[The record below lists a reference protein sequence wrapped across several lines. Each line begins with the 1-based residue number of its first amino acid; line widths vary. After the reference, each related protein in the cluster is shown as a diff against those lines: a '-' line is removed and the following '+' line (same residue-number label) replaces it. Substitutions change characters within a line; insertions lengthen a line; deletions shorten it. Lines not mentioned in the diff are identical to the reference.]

1 MAAEQFADSPAESAY
16 DGTGR
21 SWLHRLL
28 ASWESHP
35 KRGWLLSGLF
45 VAVVIALAF
54 VFWLGSIGLVDET
67 EPLFAEA
74 ARQMLVRDD
83 WVTPY
88 FNEATRFDKPPLIYW
103 LMAISYKLFGV
114 NDWSVR
120 LPSLL
125 SATVLTGLVWFVLQR
140 HGVPAF
146 RRSGLGSV
154 TAKAGTTGVG
164 KAEAIANPRYSR
176 WLTAGLGAALTAFN
190 LETITWGRI
199 GVSDML
205 LSGCFGAALLTFFM
219 AYAAEE
225 RDPPLPPFAKGG
237 EEASG
242 PLKGGAEK
250 IYGASYGASGFA
262 SNSPPLPRGAGGD
275 PVRSHWLFGFNLQD
289 RWYLIS
295 YLFIALAILAKGPVG
310 IVLPGVI
317 TIGFTLYTGQL
328 WSTIIEMKPWR
339 GIPLIGLITVPW
351 YILVIQ
357 ANGEAY
363 TRSFFGYHNFDRFTQ
378 TVNNH
383 GAPWYFYFLVVLVG
397 FAPWSLFIPAAL
409 TRLKLW
415 RRGRWVNQPR
425 SAQLGVFAAAW
436 FIGVFVFFTVAATKL
451 PSYVLPL
458 MPAAAILVALLFS
471 DEMTRPLSSEAVPQ
485 RKGLGVSG
493 WFNFGF
499 LLLLGGAI
507 AASPFWLQLIDDPA
521 MPDFPQALGE
531 SGLLIFG
538 AIFCLEAAIAIFILI
553 RRRQQRWVW
562 APNLIGFVALLLFTL
577 MPTLQLMDI
586 HRQAPLRQLSATLV
600 QAHEANED
608 IIMVGFEKPTVVFYS
623 QQPVLFFRR
632 SRSALRYIETYSL
645 PKTAPETL
653 LILTYPDEL
662 DDLGLEGSPISLL
675 DQAGAY
681 VLARVDK
688 DIFRQR
694 FIDQPPSAAG
704 EVKILTPDYARP
716 SPRL

>member
-1 MAAEQFADSPAESAY
+1 MAAEQFADSPATEESQQ
-16 DGTGR
+16 GSQR

-35 KRGWLLSGLF
+35 KRGWLLSVLF
-45 VAVVIALAF
+45 VAVVIGLAF
-54 VFWLGSIGLVDET
+54 ALGLGSIGLVDET

-83 WVTPY
+83 WVTPF

-103 LMAISYKLFGV
+103 LMAISYKFFGV

-120 LPSLL
+120 IPSLL

-146 RRSGLGSV
+146 RRQAIDHDSRAQTGS
-154 TAKAGTTGVG
+154 
-164 KAEAIANPRYSR
+164 PRYSR

-190 LETITWGRI
+190 LETIAWGRI

-219 AYAAEE
+219 AYA
-225 RDPPLPPFAKGG
+225 
-237 EEASG
+237 SG
-242 PLKGGAEK
+242 
-250 IYGASYGASGFA
+250 
-262 SNSPPLPRGAGGD
+262 SPPLRRGELEGD
-275 PVRSHWLFGFNLQD
+275 QPQARSHWLWGFNLQD
-289 RWYLIS
+289 RWYLVS
-295 YLFIALAILAKGPVG
+295 YLCIALAILAKGPVG

-328 WSTIIEMKPWR
+328 WNTIVEMKPWR
-339 GIPLIGLITVPW
+339 GIPLIGLLTVPW

-363 TRSFFGYHNFDRFTQ
+363 TKSFFGYHNFDRFTK

-383 GAPWYFYFLVVLVG
+383 GAPWYFYFLIVLVG
-397 FAPWSLFIPAAL
+397 FAPWSLFLPAAL
-409 TRLKLW
+409 TRLRLW
-415 RRGRWVNQPR
+415 RRNRWVNQPR
-425 SAQLGVFAAAW
+425 SAQLGIFAAAW

-471 DEMTRPLSSEAVPQ
+471 DEMTRPLSGPEVPK
-485 RKGLGVSG
+485 RRALGFSG

-499 LLLLGGAI
+499 LLVIGGAI
-507 AASPFWLQLIDDPA
+507 AASPLWLKLIDDPA
-521 MPDFPQALGE
+521 MPDFPQALGD
-531 SGLLIFG
+531 SGFLIFG
-538 AIFCLEAAIAIFILI
+538 AIFCLQAAAAVFILI
-553 RRRQQRWVW
+553 RRRQHRWLW

-577 MPTLQLMDI
+577 LPIIQLMDI
-586 HRQAPLRQLSATLV
+586 HRQAPLRQIAATSAQERLAEEDLV
-600 QAHEANED
+600 
-608 IIMVGFEKPTVVFYS
+608 MVGFEKPTVVFYS
-623 QQPVLFFRR
+623 HQPMLFFRR

-645 PKTAPETL
+645 PKPAPETL

-662 DDLGLEGSPISLL
+662 DDLGLEPSTVSIL

-681 VLARVDK
+681 VLARVNK

-694 FIDQPPSAAG
+694 FAEQPSSAES
-704 EVKILTPDYARP
+704 EVKILTPEYARP
-716 SPRL
+716 PLGLQ

>member
-1 MAAEQFADSPAESAY
+1 MAAEQFADSSAAAEESQQESQ
-16 DGTGR
+16 R

-28 ASWESHP
+28 ASWERNP
-35 KRGWLLSGLF
+35 KRGWVWSGIF
-45 VAVVIALAF
+45 VAVVVGLAF
-54 VFWLGSIGLVDET
+54 ALGLGSIGLVDET

-83 WVTPY
+83 WVTPF

-103 LMAISYKLFGV
+103 LMAIAYKIFGV

-120 LPSLL
+120 VPSLL

-146 RRSGLGSV
+146 RRQAVDNDSGVAQTGS
-154 TAKAGTTGVG
+154 
-164 KAEAIANPRYSR
+164 PRYSR
-176 WLTAGLGAALTAFN
+176 WLTSGLGAALTAFN
-190 LETITWGRI
+190 LETIAWGRI

-219 AYAAEE
+219 AYAAG
-225 RDPPLPPFAKGG
+225 DPPQPPFSKRGVG
-237 EEASG
+237 EESSRVSPDPLASASG
-242 PLKGGAEK
+242 P
-250 IYGASYGASGFA
+250 
-262 SNSPPLPRGAGGD
+262 PPFPRGELEGGSQAH
-275 PVRSHWLFGFNLQD
+275 SHWLLGFNLQD
-289 RWYLIS
+289 RWYLVS

-328 WSTIIEMKPWR
+328 WNTIVEMKPWR

-363 TRSFFGYHNFDRFTQ
+363 TKSFFGYHNFDRFTK

-383 GAPWYFYFLVVLVG
+383 GAPWYFYFLIVLIG
-397 FAPWSLFIPAAL
+397 FAPWSLFIPAAI

-415 RRGRWVNQPR
+415 RWKRWVNQPR

-471 DEMTRPLSSEAVPQ
+471 DEMTRPLATGAVPQ
-485 RKGLGVSG
+485 RRGLGISG

-499 LLLLGGAI
+499 LLVMGGAI
-507 AASPFWLQLIDDPA
+507 AASPLWLKLINDPA
-521 MPDFPQALGE
+521 MPDFPQALGD

-538 AIFCLEAAIAIFILI
+538 AIFCLQAAAAVFILM
-553 RRRQQRWVW
+553 RRHQQRWLW
-562 APNLIGFVALLLFTL
+562 APNLIGFVALFLFTL
-577 MPTLQLMDI
+577 LPIIQLMDI
-586 HRQAPLRQLSATLV
+586 HRQAPLRQIAATSAQV
-600 QAHEANED
+600 RQADED
-608 IIMVGFEKPTVVFYS
+608 FIMVGFEKPTVVFYS
-623 QQPVLFFRR
+623 DQAMLFFRR

-645 PKTAPETL
+645 PKPTPETV

-662 DDLGLEGSPISLL
+662 DDLGLEPSIVSIL

-681 VLARVDK
+681 VLVRVNK
-688 DIFRQR
+688 EIFRQL
-694 FIDQPPSAAG
+694 FIEQPTSPES
-704 EVKILTPDYARP
+704 EVKILTPEYARP
-716 SPRL
+716 SLGLQ

>member
-1 MAAEQFADSPAESAY
+1 MAAEQFADSPVAEGSR
-16 DGTGR
+16 R
-21 SWLHRLL
+21 SWLHRLFV
-28 ASWESHP
+28 SWERNP
-35 KRGWLLSGLF
+35 KQGWLWSGLF
-45 VAVVIALAF
+45 VAAVIGLAF
-54 VFWLGSIGLVDET
+54 ALGLGSIGLVDET

-83 WVTPY
+83 WVTPF

-103 LMAISYKLFGV
+103 LMAISYKIFGV

-125 SATVLTGLVWFVLQR
+125 SATVLTSLVWFVLQR

-146 RRSGLGSV
+146 RRQTSSATKSGSATETAAGS
-154 TAKAGTTGVG
+154 
-164 KAEAIANPRYSR
+164 PRYSR

-219 AYAAEE
+219 AYAAGGRQEA
-225 RDPPLPPFAKGG
+225 RNPPRPPLNKAGAS
-237 EEASG
+237 EASNVQT
-242 PLKGGAEK
+242 
-250 IYGASYGASGFA
+250 SFDS
-262 SNSPPLPRGAGGD
+262 SPPTLERGELEGRSQAH
-275 PVRSHWLFGFNLQD
+275 SHWLLGFNLQD

-328 WSTIIEMKPWR
+328 WNTIIEMKPWR

-363 TRSFFGYHNFDRFTQ
+363 TKSFFGYHNFDRFTK

-383 GAPWYFYFLVVLVG
+383 GAPWYFYFLIVLVG

-415 RRGRWVNQPR
+415 RRQRWVNQPR

-471 DEMTRPLSSEAVPQ
+471 DEMTRPLAAENAPQ
-485 RKGLGVSG
+485 RRGLGVSG

-499 LLLLGGAI
+499 LLVIGGAI
-507 AASPFWLQLIDDPA
+507 AASPFWLKLIDDPS
-521 MPDFPQALGE
+521 MPDFPQALGD

-538 AIFCLEAAIAIFILI
+538 AIFCLQGAAAVFILI
-553 RRRQQRWVW
+553 RRRQHRWLW

-577 MPTLQLMDI
+577 LPTIQLMDF
-586 HRQAPLRQLSATLV
+586 HRQAPLRQIAATSAQERLAEEDLV
-600 QAHEANED
+600 
-608 IIMVGFEKPTVVFYS
+608 MVGFEKPTVVFYS
-623 QQPVLFFRR
+623 HQPMLFFRR

-645 PKTAPETL
+645 PKPNPETL

-662 DDLGLEGSPISLL
+662 DDLGLEPSIISIL

-688 DIFRQR
+688 DIFRQL
-694 FIDQPPSAAG
+694 FTEQPTSPES
-704 EVKILTPDYARP
+704 EVKILTPEYARP
-716 SPRL
+716 PLGLQ

>member
-28 ASWESHP
+28 ASWELHP

-45 VAVVIALAF
+45 VAVVIGLAF
-54 VFWLGSIGLVDET
+54 ALWLGSIGLVDET

-114 NDWSVR
+114 NGWSVR

-125 SATVLTGLVWFVLQR
+125 SATGLTGLVWFVLQR
-140 HGVPAF
+140 HGIPAF
-146 RRSGLGSV
+146 RRSGSV
-154 TAKAGTTGVG
+154 SVNGEFDA
-164 KAEAIANPRYSR
+164 AEAIAAHRNPRYSR

-219 AYAAEE
+219 AYATSSTSAF
-225 RDPPLPPFAKGG
+225 PPSSSPLDKGG
-237 EEASG
+237 EPEA
-242 PLKGGAEK
+242 
-250 IYGASYGASGFA
+250 
-262 SNSPPLPRGAGGD
+262 
-275 PVRSHWLFGFNLQD
+275 RSHWLLGFNLQD
-289 RWYLIS
+289 RWYLVS

-328 WSTIIEMKPWR
+328 WNTIIEMKPWR

-363 TRSFFGYHNFDRFTQ
+363 TKSFFGYHNFDRFTK

-383 GAPWYFYFLVVLVG
+383 GAPWYFYFLIVLVG

-415 RRGRWVNQPR
+415 RRKRWVNQPR
-425 SAQLGVFAAAW
+425 SGQLGVFAAAW

-471 DEMTRPLSSEAVPQ
+471 DEMTRPLAGNAPQ
-485 RKGLGVSG
+485 RRGLGVSG
-493 WFNFGF
+493 
-499 LLLLGGAI
+499 
-507 AASPFWLQLIDDPA
+507 
-521 MPDFPQALGE
+521 
-531 SGLLIFG
+531 
-538 AIFCLEAAIAIFILI
+538 CL
-553 RRRQQRWVW
+553 
-562 APNLIGFVALLLFTL
+562 TL
-577 MPTLQLMDI
+577 
-586 HRQAPLRQLSATLV
+586 
-600 QAHEANED
+600 
-608 IIMVGFEKPTVVFYS
+608 
-623 QQPVLFFRR
+623 
-632 SRSALRYIETYSL
+632 
-645 PKTAPETL
+645 
-653 LILTYPDEL
+653 
-662 DDLGLEGSPISLL
+662 
-675 DQAGAY
+675 
-681 VLARVDK
+681 
-688 DIFRQR
+688 
-694 FIDQPPSAAG
+694 PSC
-704 EVKILTPDYARP
+704 
-716 SPRL
+716 